1 MFART
6 IRQSR
11 SLSIMARRS
20 RQPDTRR
27 FNSTKPNVS
36 SSHVLKSP
44 ILTGAVGGLTA
55 LCGGYAWY
63 YFSGTKEIVD
73 AARSTIKPLESRKA
87 TIAYR
92 TPSKNEILS
101 FIKLNRSPHVLF
113 IPGTSTAFEELEE
126 LASFDG
132 KELEKIVL
140 DAHNDLR
147 GVIGEGG
154 GMDPETT
161 QKFMDIFI
169 LLTGQ
174 LQNLAK
180 DAGIKFLDD
189 RPQFRH
195 GVEILEEYGKRYGPE
210 TQKIVDETMKQI
222 QEIINQG
229 SSASGLSKAAQLVN
243 EKTREIRKVGRE
255 AAEKEWESGIKEV
268 NPYLDKLPQ
277 DVKKIVDENIDSVKE
292 TLPQAKTSRKMSLN

>member
-1 MFART
+1 
-6 IRQSR
+6 
-11 SLSIMARRS
+11 
-20 RQPDTRR
+20 
-27 FNSTKPNVS
+27 
-36 SSHVLKSP
+36 
-44 ILTGAVGGLTA
+44 
-55 LCGGYAWY
+55 
-63 YFSGTKEIVD
+63 
-73 AARSTIKPLESRKA
+73 
-87 TIAYR
+87 
-92 TPSKNEILS
+92 
-101 FIKLNRSPHVLF
+101 VLF

-277 DVKKIVDENIDSVKE
+277 DVKKIVDENIDSVKGLVLSRS
-292 TLPQAKTSRKMSLN
+292 LPASMIPDVFKKIRDATTSEDIKENVSKLKDYFSKLGQNDDQASLYEFSNKT